1 MPYYRKIWE
10 LFTIYR
16 NIYIFVSIYIYNIIH
31 IHTHSH
37 SANKCIHP
45 GRTETCGSPSN
56 SFNVKSFPLHKSS
69 DCPFRRRVY
78 IIGIYIYCNRYNA
91 RSRSCYFGFF
101 SQQYINVYRF
111 FTNRPSRNRKTI
123 ATKLS
128 RIRTWFFWLGF
139 FLLTTAFCR

>member
-1 MPYYRKIWE
+1 MD
-10 LFTIYR
+10 
-16 NIYIFVSIYIYNIIH
+16 VSIYIILYTYTRTH
-31 IHTHSH
+31 IAQI
-37 SANKCIHP
+37 SAFTLVGWRRAAVH
-45 GRTETCGSPSN
+45 R
-56 SFNVKSFPLHKSS
+56 VRLMSS
-69 DCPFRRRVY
+69 RFRFTNHLIVHLEDVYLY